1 MILYNGIVFSYKKGK
16 SMNIYYNM
24 DEPWKYYAKWK
35 KPAQKDYMLCDF
47 NYIKYPESATS

>member
-1 MILYNGIVFSYKKGK
+1 
-16 SMNIYYNM
+16 MNIYYNM